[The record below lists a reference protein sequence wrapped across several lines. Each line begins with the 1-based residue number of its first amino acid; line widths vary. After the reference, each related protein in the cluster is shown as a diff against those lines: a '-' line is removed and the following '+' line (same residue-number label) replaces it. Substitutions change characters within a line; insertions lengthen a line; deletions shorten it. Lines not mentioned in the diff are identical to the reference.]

1 MKRTFLLPVTS
12 VLAILSASFHLVDDI
27 VYGSDKGAA
36 SSIIVAAILAVWLY
50 GTLVLPERR
59 AGHIIMLVG
68 SLLGLVIF
76 VVHVT
81 GAGGLAGIHIGKLSG
96 VFFYVWTL
104 LALAVCSLVS
114 LALSAQSLWRSQ

>member
-1 MKRTFLLPVTS
+1 MKRTLLLPVTS
-12 VLAILSASFHLVDDI
+12 VLAILFASFHLVDDI
-27 VYGSDKGAA
+27 VYGSDKSAA

-104 LALAVCSLVS
+104 LALAVVS
-114 LALSAQSLWRSQ
+114 LLSLAISAQSLWRSQ